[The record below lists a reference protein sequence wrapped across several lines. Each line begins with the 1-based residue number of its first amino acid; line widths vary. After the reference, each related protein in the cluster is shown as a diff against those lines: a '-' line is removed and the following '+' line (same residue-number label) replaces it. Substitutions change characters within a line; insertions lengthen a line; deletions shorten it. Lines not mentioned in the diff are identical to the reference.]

1 MQPQVWDEARQA
13 LDDMDFPAS
22 KEEVVAHAAGR
33 GERDDVVR
41 MLQALPQ
48 GTYDNIEHVRRAV
61 RISPSASEGQGVSQK
76 AAKVR
81 SPHSHR
87 IAEHMRDTSQT

>member
-1 MQPQVWDEARQA
+1 MQPQVWDDAEQA

-22 KEEVVAHAAGR
+22 KEAVVAHAAGR
-33 GERDDVVR
+33 SGRDDVVR
-41 MLQALPQ
+41 LLQGLPQ
-48 GTYDNIEHVRRAV
+48 GTYDNVEQVRRSV
-61 RISPSASEGQGVSQK
+61 RINAAASEGQRQSDK

-87 IAEHMRDTSQT
+87 IAEHLRDT

>member
-1 MQPQVWDEARQA
+1 MQPEVWDEAAQA
-13 LDDMDFPAS
+13 LNDMDFPAS

-33 GERDDVVR
+33 SGRDDVVR
-41 MLQALPQ
+41 LLQGLPQ
-48 GTYDNIEHVRRAV
+48 GTYDNINQINRSI
-61 RISPSASEGQGVSQK
+61 RINASASEGQTVSEK

-87 IAEHMRDTSQT
+87 IAEHMRDR